1 MTFDVV
7 IVGGGISGL
16 ATAYQLK
23 RQGRRVVVLE
33 RQVRPGGNAV
43 SERVGGFL
51 MEHGPST
58 VAAASTVASGLSREL
73 GIDGERCGLGSGVRR
88 RYLVGGG
95 ALRDIPIHPLGFLL
109 SNYMSLKG
117 RLWLLAEIVVPPG
130 DGGEEETVADFCT
143 RRFGRELAERV
154 IDPLVGGLYAGRASE
169 LSVSAVFPR
178 LVELERDHGSVS
190 YGLLRQRARGGRM
203 PGSRL
208 FSWRRGLGTLPR
220 ALSRELGAAVRT
232 GVVVRRIRHA
242 ARRFTVDGGPAG
254 TIETRAVILA
264 TQAHVAAQLLGGL
277 EGDAAAAAGEIH
289 APPLAVVFLGYR
301 REQVE
306 HPLDGLGFLAPHAEG
321 RHLTGAQF
329 CSTMFPGR
337 APDGFVAVAAFIGG
351 ARAPDLARL
360 PPADL
365 VDLGRSEFREL
376 IGARGEPV
384 VARVRHWP
392 RGLPQYRLGHERLVT
407 AVRAVEQ
414 SLPGLFVTG
423 NYLVG
428 PSVAACLDQACET
441 SRRAHKFLLGTVRPI
456 EPGEPSS
463 IWRVGR
469 TANAMI
475 ESHVSQAG
483 QRR

>member
-23 RQGRRVVVLE
+23 CQGRRVVVLE
-33 RQVRPGGNAV
+33 RQCHPGGNAV
-43 SERVGGFL
+43 SERIGGFL

-58 VAAASTVASGLSREL
+58 VAAASTIATSLSREL
-73 GIDGERCGLGSGVRR
+73 GIDGERCGLGDGVRR

-95 ALRDIPIHPLGFLL
+95 ALRGIPIHPLGFFL
-109 SNYMSLKG
+109 SNYLSLKG
-117 RLWLLAEIVVPPG
+117 RLRLLAEIVLPPG
-130 DGGEEETVADFCT
+130 DGGREETVADFCS

-154 IDPLVGGLYAGRASE
+154 IDPLVGGLYAGRARD

-178 LVELERDHGSVS
+178 LVELERDHGSVTR
-190 YGLLRQRARGGRM
+190 GLLHQRARGGRM

-208 FSWRRGLGTLPR
+208 FSWRRGLGTLPQ
-220 ALSRELGAAVRT
+220 ALCRELGATVRT

-242 ARRFTVDGGPAG
+242 ARRFTVDGGSAG
-254 TIETRAVILA
+254 TVEARAVILA
-264 TQAHVAAQLLGGL
+264 TQAHVAAQLLGRL

-301 REQVE
+301 REQVD

-337 APDGFVAVAAFIGG
+337 APAGFVAVAAFVGG

-360 PPADL
+360 PPGGL

-376 IGARGEPV
+376 IGARGEPA

-392 RGLPQYRLGHERLVT
+392 RGLPQYHLGHERLVT
-407 AVRAVEQ
+407 AVRAAEQ
-414 SLPGLFVTG
+414 SRPGLFVTG
-423 NYLVG
+423 NYLAG
-428 PSVAACLDQACET
+428 PSVAACLGQACET
-441 SRRAHKFLLGTVRPI
+441 SRRADKFLLGEVRPI
-456 EPGEPSS
+456 KPAKPSGIGAYAS
-463 IWRVGR
+463 
-469 TANAMI
+469 TAA
-475 ESHVSQAG
+475 
-483 QRR
+483 